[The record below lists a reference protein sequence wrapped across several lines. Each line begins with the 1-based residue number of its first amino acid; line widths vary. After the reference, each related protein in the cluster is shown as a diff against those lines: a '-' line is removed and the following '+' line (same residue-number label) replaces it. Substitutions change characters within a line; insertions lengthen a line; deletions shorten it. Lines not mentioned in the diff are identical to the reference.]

1 MTQFMFKVLNKIS
14 LSQDLKRMDVLA
26 PVIAR
31 KAKPGQFVSV
41 SPEEDDERI
50 PLSIIE
56 ADPARGSITLIFHE
70 KGLTTKKLGA
80 VAVNDEIF
88 SILGPLG
95 IPSTIEKKG
104 VVVCIATG
112 VGIPQILPIA
122 RAFKKAGNNVIG
134 IIGAKT
140 KRALMVEPQFRLLCN
155 KIFVTTNDGSYEKR
169 GNATDVLKQI
179 LDKQEVNQV
188 YAIGSLDMMRAV
200 CIMTAVKKI
209 KTFVHLN
216 PLMIDCL
223 GMCGSCRVKI
233 AGREVLACVEG
244 PEFDGHEVD
253 FEDFI
258 IRMNVAEKEPLWN
271 SQKLKPTPS
280 TKEDG
285 AFKRFLSGIL
295 NK

>member
-1 MTQFMFKVLNKIS
+1 MTFKVLNKIS
-14 LSQDLKRMDVLA
+14 LAADLKRMDILA
-26 PVIAR
+26 PAIAQ

-41 SPEEDDERI
+41 CPEEDDERI

-56 ADPARGSITLIFHE
+56 ADPTRGSITLIFHE
-70 KGLTTKKLGA
+70 RGPTTVKLGQIPVDA
-80 VAVNDEIF
+80 DIF

-95 IPSTIEKKG
+95 IPATIEKKG

-122 RAFKKAGNNVIG
+122 RSFKKAGNNVIG

-140 KRALMVEPQFRLLCN
+140 KRALMVEPQLRLLCN

-169 GNATDVLKQI
+169 GNATDILKQI
-179 LDKQEVNQV
+179 LDKQEVHQV
-188 YAIGSLDMMRAV
+188 YAIGSVEMMRAV
-200 CIMTAVKKI
+200 CEMTSVKNI
-209 KTFVHLN
+209 KTLVHLN

-233 AGREVLACVEG
+233 GDREVLACVEG
-244 PEFDGHEVD
+244 PEFNGHEVD
-253 FEDFI
+253 FEDFS
-258 IRMNVAEKEPLWN
+258 IRMNAAEKEPLWN
-271 SQKLKPTPS
+271 SQKLKPVS
-280 TKEDG
+280 SKKEDG

>member
-1 MTQFMFKVLNKIS
+1 MTFKVLNKIS
-14 LSQDLKRMDVLA
+14 LSADLKRMDILA
-26 PVIAR
+26 PAIAR

-41 SPEEDDERI
+41 CPEEDDERI

-70 KGLTTKKLGA
+70 RGPTTVKLGQIPVDA
-80 VAVNDEIF
+80 NIF

-95 IPSTIEKKG
+95 IPATIEKKG

-112 VGIPQILPIA
+112 VEIPQILSIA
-122 RAFKKAGNNVIG
+122 RALKKAGNNVIG

-140 KRALMVEPQFRLLCN
+140 RRALMVEPQLRLLCN

-169 GNATDVLKQI
+169 GYATDILKQL
-179 LDKQEVNQV
+179 LDKQEIHQV
-188 YAIGSLDMMRAV
+188 YAIGSVDMMRAV
-200 CIMTAVKKI
+200 CEMTALKKI
-209 KTFVHLN
+209 NTLVHLN
-216 PLMIDCL
+216 PLMIDCM

-233 AGREVLACVEG
+233 GDREVLACVEG
-244 PEFDGHEVD
+244 PEFNGHEVD
-253 FEDFI
+253 FEDFA
-258 IRMNVAEKEPLWN
+258 IRMNAAEKEPLWN
-271 SQKLKPTPS
+271 SQKLKPIQPK
-280 TKEDG
+280 KEDG

>member
-1 MTQFMFKVLNKIS
+1 MGFKILNKIS
-14 LSQDLKRMDVLA
+14 IAADLRRMDISA
-26 PVIAR
+26 PAIAK
-31 KAKPGQFVSV
+31 KAKAGQFVSV
-41 SPEEDDERI
+41 CPEEDDERI

-56 ADPARGSITLIFHE
+56 ADPARGTITLIFHE
-70 KGLTTKKLGA
+70 KGATTHKLGQI
-80 VAVNDEIF
+80 AVNEEIF

-95 IPSTIEKKG
+95 IPATIEKKG

-140 KRALMVEPQFRLLCN
+140 KRALMVEPQLRMLCN

-169 GNATDVLKQI
+169 GNATDMLKTI

-188 YAIGSLDMMRAV
+188 YAIGSVEMMDAV
-200 CIMTAVKKI
+200 CQMTAAKKI

-216 PLMIDCL
+216 PMMIDCM
-223 GMCGSCRVKI
+223 GMCGSCRVKVG
-233 AGREVLACVEG
+233 GRELLACVEG
-244 PEFDGHEVD
+244 PEFDGHQVD
-253 FEDFI
+253 FKDFAV
-258 IRMNVAEKEPLWN
+258 RVNAAEKEPLWN
-271 SQKLKPTPS
+271 NQKLKPSTQ

-285 AFKRFLSGIL
+285 PFKRFLSGIL
-295 NK
+295 NR